1 MSNQHEKGYNS
12 AATKVLFS
20 GILFGTAGTAVTF
33 APDGATSAMLG
44 FFRLVFG
51 ALAFFVLIPKFDGSW
66 KHTFSLINRPV
77 VWFMG
82 IGSAAFQP
90 CFFGATARNGV
101 ALSTLITVGSIPVF
115 AGIVGKFLL
124 HEPIK
129 PSWVIFTGIGIT
141 GLIIRSW
148 GEIDINDPVGIFLS
162 LGAAASVA
170 CYMNAIKIGL
180 NKGGHPYELPTI
192 AYILGALL
200 LTPTIISPVMKNGL
214 SESLG
219 WLFSIHGIAIA
230 LFMGI
235 VTMAAPNWLQISSMK
250 YLSPGPIATLSLADP
265 LTATLLGVFVLK
277 EDFSISAGFGLLLV
291 AIAIIGQSWAARNQ
305 KTLLL

>member
-1 MSNQHEKGYNS
+1 MQTSHEKGFNS

-33 APDGATSAMLG
+33 APDGSISTMLG

-51 ALAFFVLIPKFDGSW
+51 ALAFFVLIPKFGGSW
-66 KHTFSLINRPV
+66 KNTFKLVNRPV
-77 VWFMG
+77 VWFMA

-101 ALSTLITVGSIPVF
+101 ALSTLITVGMIPVF
-115 AGIVGKFLL
+115 AGLVGLVLL

-129 PSWVIFTGIGIT
+129 FSWVIFTTIGIA

-148 GEIDINDPVGIFLS
+148 GEINIEDPIGIFMS
-162 LGAAASVA
+162 LGAAAAVA
-170 CYMNAIKIGL
+170 CYMNATKIAL
-180 NKGGHPYELPTI
+180 NKGGHPFELPTI
-192 AYILGALL
+192 AYVLGALIL
-200 LTPTIISPVMKNGL
+200 SPTVISPTLENGFV
-214 SESLG
+214 ESFR
-219 WLFSIHGIAIA
+219 WLFTVHGILIA
-230 LFMGI
+230 VFMGV

-250 YLSPGPIATLSLADP
+250 HLSPGPIATLSLADP
-265 LTATLLGVFVLK
+265 LTATLLGVFVLNEK
-277 EDFSISAGFGLLLV
+277 FSFEAGVGLLLV
-291 AIAIIGQSWAARNQ
+291 AIAIIGQSWAAKNQ